1 MSTGKVVLGAL
12 AGLAL
17 GAALGILF
25 APEKG
30 KTTRRKISKKSRD
43 FAEDM
48 TDKFNELID
57 TLSHKFEGAKDEVKM
72 KMEDG
77 KARAERAYE
86 NATNSQK

>member
-30 KTTRRKISKKSRD
+30 KTTRKKISKKSRD
-43 FAEDM
+43 YAEDM

-57 TLSHKFEGAKDEVKM
+57 TLSHKFEGVKNDVKV

-77 KARAERAYE
+77 KVRAERAYE